1 MVSMMDS
8 KPIGQDSSSWGRAKW
23 NCCQVGQGIG
33 LKIRPYEFESHRFH
47 KKISNMNRVFR
58 TVQGESVDVVSH
70 TLDVLNECPYVE
82 VHIGTDS
89 QNHRRS
95 TVYVTVIAYRYG
107 NRGVHYILHKQ
118 KMKKIKD
125 KWTRLWNEADYSIE
139 VAEWLTQK
147 VKVQVQIDLDYNSQE
162 KHFSSKLVPPV
173 VGWATSLGYKTNI
186 KPDNQIATKAADH
199 HCR

>member
-1 MVSMMDS
+1 
-8 KPIGQDSSSWGRAKW
+8 
-23 NCCQVGQGIG
+23 
-33 LKIRPYEFESHRFH
+33 
-47 KKISNMNRVFR
+47 MNRVFR

-82 VHIGTDS
+82 IHIGTDS

-147 VKVQVQIDLDYNSQE
+147 VKVQVEIDLDYNSQD
-162 KHFSSKLVPPV
+162 KYFSSKLVQPV
-173 VGWATSLGYKTNI
+173 VGWAMSLGYKTNI

>member
-1 MVSMMDS
+1 MRVEPLGYLKQVLPEEGQVAQLVELRIEDPGVGGS
-8 KPIGQDSSSWGRAKW
+8 KPSLSTKE
-23 NCCQVGQGIG
+23 
-33 LKIRPYEFESHRFH
+33 IRT
-47 KKISNMNRVFR
+47 MNRVFR

-70 TLDVLNECPYVE
+70 TLDVLKECPYVE
-82 VHIGTDS
+82 IHIGTDS

-118 KMKKIKD
+118 KMKKIRD

-139 VAEWLTQK
+139 VAEWLTK
-147 VKVQVQIDLDYNSQE
+147 NVKTQVEIDLDYNSQE

-173 VGWATSLGYKTNI
+173 VGWAMSLGYKTNI

>member
-1 MVSMMDS
+1 LVELRIED
-8 KPIGQDSSSWGRAKW
+8 PG
-23 NCCQVGQGIG
+23 VGGSTPS
-33 LKIRPYEFESHRFH
+33 LST
-47 KKISNMNRVFR
+47 KKIEIMNRVFR
-58 TVQGESVDVVSH
+58 TVNGETIPDVVKH
-70 TLDVLNECPYVE
+70 TLGVLKECPWVE

-95 TVYVTVIAYRYG
+95 TIYVTVIAYRYG

-118 KMKKIKD
+118 KVKKIKD

-147 VKVQVQIDLDYNSQE
+147 VKVKVEIDFDFNSDE
-162 KHFSSKLVPPV
+162 KHFSSKLVQPA
-173 VGWATSLGYKTNI
+173 VGWAASLGYKTNI
-186 KPDNQIATKAADH
+186 KPHNQIATKAADH

>member
-1 MVSMMDS
+1 
-8 KPIGQDSSSWGRAKW
+8 
-23 NCCQVGQGIG
+23 
-33 LKIRPYEFESHRFH
+33 
-47 KKISNMNRVFR
+47 MNRVFR

-70 TLDVLNECPYVE
+70 TLDVLKECPYVE
-82 VHIGTDS
+82 IHIGTDS

-118 KMKKIKD
+118 KMKKIRD
-125 KWTRLWNEADYSIE
+125 KWTRLWNEADYSLE
-139 VAEWLTQK
+139 VAEWLTKK
-147 VKVQVQIDLDYNSQE
+147 VKVQVEIDLDYNSQE
-162 KHFSSKLVPPV
+162 KYFSSKLVPPV
-173 VGWATSLGYKTNI
+173 VGWAMSLGYKTNI

>member
-1 MVSMMDS
+1 MRV
-8 KPIGQDSSSWGRAKW
+8 KPLGYLIRVLPEEGLVAQLVERWTEDPS
-23 NCCQVGQGIG
+23 VGGSTPS
-33 LKIRPYEFESHRFH
+33 RST
-47 KKISNMNRVFR
+47 KKINNMNRVFR

-125 KWTRLWNEADYSIE
+125 KWTRLWNEADYSLE
-139 VAEWLTQK
+139 VAEWLTKK
-147 VKVQVQIDLDYNSQE
+147 VKVQVEIDLDYNSQE
-162 KHFSSKLVPPV
+162 KYFSSKLVPPV

>member
-1 MVSMMDS
+1 
-8 KPIGQDSSSWGRAKW
+8 
-23 NCCQVGQGIG
+23 
-33 LKIRPYEFESHRFH
+33 
-47 KKISNMNRVFR
+47 MNRVFR

-139 VAEWLTQK
+139 VAEWLTKK
-147 VKVQVQIDLDYNSQE
+147 VKVQVEIDLDYNSQE
-162 KHFSSKLVPPV
+162 KHFSSKLVQEV
-173 VGWATSLGYKTNI
+173 LMENL
-186 KPDNQIATKAADH
+186 
-199 HCR
+199 

>member
-1 MVSMMDS
+1 MRV
-8 KPIGQDSSSWGRAKW
+8 KPLGYLIRVLPEEGLVAQLVERWTEDPS
-23 NCCQVGQGIG
+23 VGGSTPS
-33 LKIRPYEFESHRFH
+33 RST
-47 KKISNMNRVFR
+47 KKINNMNRVFR

-125 KWTRLWNEADYSIE
+125 KWTRLWNEADYSLE
-139 VAEWLTQK
+139 VAEWLTKK
-147 VKVQVQIDLDYNSQE
+147 VKVQVEIDLDYNSQE
-162 KHFSSKLVPPV
+162 KYFSSKLVQPV
-173 VGWATSLGYKTNI
+173 VGWAMSLGYKTNI